1 MKRDTIKVPKKSPP
15 QKNAT
20 DHISE
25 KKYLNQYH
33 NCCLPCQ
40 IEMNNLMIAMFPK
53 KDFVVCGN

>member
-1 MKRDTIKVPKKSPP
+1 MKRDTIKVPKKSPLKKMP
-15 QKNAT
+15 QI
-20 DHISE
+20 ISE

-40 IEMNNLMIAMFPK
+40 IEMNNLMIAMSRK